1 MYLTDTIGH
10 FLVLG
15 HTPDKHTPGKK
26 LDGLRGQT
34 KHNILAS
41 PKSEYEEAHGTTVMF
56 SEMFYLVSGLD
67 TLSLCCGRVMS
78 RQHAG

>member
-1 MYLTDTIGH
+1 MYLTDTLGH

-15 HTPDKHTPGKK
+15 HTPGKK

-34 KHNILAS
+34 KPILSAG

-56 SEMFYLVSGLD
+56 SEIFYLV
-67 TLSLCCGRVMS
+67 
-78 RQHAG
+78 